1 MPNLL
6 QTVRGQRSISSL
18 DDYASALNQFV
29 FNGSS
34 YGLGNGITQT
44 LQGAS
49 ERIPNDL
56 QGFASQAYAANGV
69 VFACMAVR
77 QLVFSAIRFTW
88 QQMSGGRPSKMF
100 GSPDLALLEVP
111 WTGGTTQDMTA
122 RMIQDADLAGNS
134 YWFRDQNELVRMR
147 PDWVEIALEPRKTRT
162 GRVGWRKI
170 GYAYYENGSG
180 GSKGPDAVFLPDE
193 VVHFAPIPDPLA
205 TYRGMSWLTPVLRE
219 IANDKAMGKHKSKFF
234 ENGGTV
240 NMVVKLDKAVSK
252 DNVAK
257 FAELFRAQHT
267 GVDNAYDTVFL
278 GGGADVT
285 VVGSDF
291 KQMDF
296 KSVQGHG
303 ETRIAAAAGV
313 PPVIVGLSEG
323 LEAATYSN
331 YAQARRRFAD
341 GTMHPLWQNASGSV
355 ANVMPRQQAGV
366 RLWYDARDVPFL
378 REDRKD
384 AAEIQQAQA
393 ITIQTLIQAGYEPA
407 SVSAA
412 VEAEDW
418 GLLVHTGLVS
428 VQLQIPGSTPVNTPT
443 GVAP

>member
-6 QTVRGQRSISSL
+6 QTVRGSRSITSI
-18 DDYASALNQFV
+18 DDYANALNHFM
-29 FNGSS
+29 FNGNT
-34 YGLGNGITQT
+34 YGLGTGLNQT
-44 LQGAS
+44 LQGGS
-49 ERIPNDL
+49 ERIANDL
-56 QGFASQAYAANGV
+56 QGFASSAYAANGV

-77 QLVFSAIRFTW
+77 QLVFSAIRFQW
-88 QQMSGGRPSKMF
+88 QQMNGGRPSKMF
-100 GSPDLALLEVP
+100 GTSELALLEKP
-111 WTGGTTQDMTA
+111 WAGGTTQDMTA

-147 PDWVEIALEPRKTRT
+147 PDWVEIVLEPRHTAN
-162 GRVGWRKI
+162 GRVGYRKL
-170 GYAYYENGSG
+170 GYLYHENGIG
-180 GSKGPDAVFLPDE
+180 GSANASAAFLPDE

-219 IANDKAMGKHKSKFF
+219 IANDKAMGKHKAKFF
-234 ENGGTV
+234 ENGGTP
-240 NMVVKLDKAVSK
+240 NMIYKLDKSISPEKVRI
-252 DNVAK
+252 
-257 FAELFRAQHT
+257 FAEQAKAQHS
-267 GVDNAYDTVFL
+267 GVDIAYEALFL
-278 GGGADVT
+278 GGGADAT
-285 VVGSDF
+285 VVGANF
-291 KQMDF
+291 QQMDF
-296 KSVQGHG
+296 KQVQGHG

-341 GTMHPLWQNASGSV
+341 GTMHPLGQNAAGSV
-355 ANVMPRQQAGV
+355 ATVIAQPTGGV

-393 ITIQTLIQAGYEPA
+393 VTIQTLIQSGYEPA
-407 SVSAA
+407 SVAAA

-428 VQLQIPGSTPVNTPT
+428 VQLQPPGSKPT
-443 GVAP
+443 GVQGGQE